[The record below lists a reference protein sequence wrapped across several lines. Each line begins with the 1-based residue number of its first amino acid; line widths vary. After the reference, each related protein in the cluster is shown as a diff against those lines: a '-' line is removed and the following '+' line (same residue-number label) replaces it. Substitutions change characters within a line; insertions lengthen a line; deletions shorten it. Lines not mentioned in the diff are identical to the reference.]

1 MLKRA
6 RAYLLTDQAVT
17 ETAARYATSRPGLD
31 TESQHAIR
39 AANDLRG
46 STVDGPAGY
55 LQVPGVTYSAGDRS
69 GRAADEE
76 LWLALCLAPDQGSD
90 VGELLRLT
98 GMSRPTLYRRLAGTP
113 RRAAR
118 SRSAGAAGAP
128 SPPRSR
134 HGE

>member
-69 GRAADEE
+69 GRAGGRGAV
-76 LWLALCLAPDQGSD
+76 ARVVPRAGPGK
-90 VGELLRLT
+90 
-98 GMSRPTLYRRLAGTP
+98 RR
-113 RRAAR
+113 RRAAAPDR
-118 SRSAGAAGAP
+118 DESPDPVPASGGHAKAGRAVQVSRGRWRAVTTEE
-128 SPPRSR
+128 PPR
-134 HGE
+134 